1 MGAGLNPAPNLL
13 GLELAFHVVIVHW
26 LSAYIYFCVLYLLA
40 RCIHMANVIIGV
52 IIGIVTAV
60 VGFVIVDSVIAAQSW
75 NSTLSSTIATY
86 VVPIGL
92 LSTIAMAAYMS
103 S

>member
-1 MGAGLNPAPNLL
+1 
-13 GLELAFHVVIVHW
+13 
-26 LSAYIYFCVLYLLA
+26 
-40 RCIHMANVIIGV
+40 MANMIIGV
-52 IIGIVTAV
+52 VIGIVTAI
-60 VGFVIVDSVIAAQSW
+60 VGFVIVDNVIAAQRW
-75 NSTLSSTIATY
+75 NSSLSTTIATY